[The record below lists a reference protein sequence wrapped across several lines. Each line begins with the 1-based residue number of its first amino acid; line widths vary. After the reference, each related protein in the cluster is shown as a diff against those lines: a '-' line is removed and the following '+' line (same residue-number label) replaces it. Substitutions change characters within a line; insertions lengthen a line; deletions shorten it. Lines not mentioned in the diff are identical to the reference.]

1 VKVVIDTNVFVSA
14 IYWPKE
20 ERRCFA
26 LFAKRKFQL
35 AATAEIL
42 EEYAEVARRM
52 HAKYAWADPE
62 PWINWL
68 SLKAGLCESSPL
80 GKQRSH
86 DSTDDI
92 FLGCAL
98 ASGAA
103 VIVSKDKDLLGLGKP
118 FGVEVLTPRQFL
130 GWAKCE
136 GWR

>member
-1 VKVVIDTNVFVSA
+1 MIPDMRELLERMRSEREDEAPDNPVMKVRECQKAMDQD
-14 IYWPKE
+14 
-20 ERRCFA
+20 R
-26 LFAKRKFQL
+26 
-35 AATAEIL
+35 
-42 EEYAEVARRM
+42 
-52 HAKYAWADPE
+52 ADPE
-62 PWINWL
+62 PWINWV

-92 FLGCAL
+92 LLGCAL

-130 GWAKCE
+130 GWAKWE
-136 GWR
+136 DWR